1 MKTDKITTVTSLVTA
16 VVAVLTYY
24 KFIPS
29 DLSVPFIALG
39 VAIVGYFTN
48 K

>member
-16 VVAVLTYY
+16 VTAVLTYY
-24 KFIPS
+24 KIIPA
-29 DLSVPFIALG
+29 DLSVPVIALG